1 MPDKPRISVII
12 PAYNCARFLP
22 HAIASARAQQGYD
35 LELLVIDD
43 GSTDGTRAAALAE
56 PDVRYFYQTNAGP
69 SAARNRGLAEATGE
83 FIAFLDADDLWPAD
97 HLDLLLP
104 PLLEDEQLAFSWGD
118 VSVVQLGVLPE
129 QGSELGAAATF
140 TILEVQ
146 TQLFLVG
153 ATLCRRW
160 AFERIGGFDPEMRLA
175 EDLDWIARAR
185 HVGAPY
191 VRVPHVVL
199 TYRKHPASLTA
210 GKSFHELNLIG
221 LLRRSIQRRRQPTAV

>member
-22 HAIASARAQQGYD
+22 QALASARAQQGYD
-35 LELLVIDD
+35 LELIVVDD

-56 PDVRYFYQTNAGP
+56 AGVRYFYQANAGP

-83 FIAFLDADDLWPAD
+83 FIAFLDADDLWPAN

-104 PLLEDEQLAFSWGD
+104 PLLENEALAFSWGD
-118 VSVVQLGVLPE
+118 VSVVQLDE
-129 QGSELGAAATF
+129 SQAQATVSM
-140 TILEVQ
+140 LEVQ

-185 HVGAPY
+185 HAGAPY
-191 VRVPHVVL
+191 VRVPQVVL

-221 LLRRSIQRRRQPTAV
+221 LLRRSIQRRRQTNVA

>member
-22 HAIASARAQQGYD
+22 QAIASARAQQGYD

-43 GSTDGTRAAALAE
+43 GSTDGTRAAAQADPE
-56 PDVRYFYQTNAGP
+56 VRYFYQANAGP
-69 SAARNRGLAEATGE
+69 SAARNRGLSEATGE

-104 PLLEDEQLAFSWGD
+104 PLLENEQLAFSWGD
-118 VSVVQLGVLPE
+118 VSVVQMAAVQE
-129 QGSELGAAATF
+129 DGSLRESVATA

-160 AFERIGGFDPEMRLA
+160 AFERVGGFDPEMRLA

-185 HVGAPY
+185 HVGASY
-191 VRVPHVVL
+191 ARVPQVVL

-221 LLRRSIQRRRQPTAV
+221 LLRRSIQRRRQTTAA